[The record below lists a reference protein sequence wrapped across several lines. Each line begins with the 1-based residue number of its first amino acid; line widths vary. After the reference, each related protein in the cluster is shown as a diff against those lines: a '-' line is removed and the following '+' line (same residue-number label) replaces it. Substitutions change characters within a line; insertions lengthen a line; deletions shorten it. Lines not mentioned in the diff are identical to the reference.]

1 MMADGTNQAV
11 RRLKVLADGSRA
23 RIVAILKRRTLCV
36 HALACRL
43 GITQGAVS
51 QHLRV
56 LRDAGLVTG
65 ERHGYYIHYR
75 LNGRALAKW
84 REAIDR
90 LLDPA
95 CRTAPDKKG
104 ASRCPAATRKKKAA
118 ASRKT

>member
-1 MMADGTNQAV
+1 MTDSTNQTA

-23 RIVAILKRRTLCV
+23 RIVGLLKRRPLCV

-43 GITQGAVS
+43 RITQGAVS

-65 ERHGYYIHYR
+65 ERRGYYVHYR
-75 LNGRALAKW
+75 LNERALAKW

-95 CRTAPDKKG
+95 CGTASDKKG
-104 ASRCPAATRKKKAA
+104 ASRCPAATGRKKVA